1 MSLGWGEMALIF
13 MVALLVFG
21 PKKLPEIGRTLGK
34 GLREFKKASD
44 DLKANWE
51 ENLREVESPV
61 HDLKQT
67 MNQVKADVESSV
79 TLPDETLNPSPE
91 SIAPPDVSDSEE
103 TKPNV
108 RPN

>member
-67 MNQVKADVESSV
+67 MNQVKTDVESAV
-79 TLPDETLNPSPE
+79 TLPDETISPAPE
-91 SIAPPDVSDSEE
+91 SIAPPEVSDNEE